1 MRIVGALLAAVAGIA
16 ALHAADIEGNVVI
29 KRKLTRRAV
38 TATASSYQRGIAV
51 ELGADHSDDPLAFER
66 TRVAIFLEGQFP
78 SSPVTATLEQKNR
91 RFVPDTLI

>member
-38 TATASSYQRGIAV
+38 TPTASSYERGIAV
-51 ELGADHSDDPLAFER
+51 ELGADHSPNRQL
-66 TRVAIFLEGQFP
+66 QF
-78 SSPVTATLEQKNR
+78 SLKLL
-91 RFVPDTLI
+91 F